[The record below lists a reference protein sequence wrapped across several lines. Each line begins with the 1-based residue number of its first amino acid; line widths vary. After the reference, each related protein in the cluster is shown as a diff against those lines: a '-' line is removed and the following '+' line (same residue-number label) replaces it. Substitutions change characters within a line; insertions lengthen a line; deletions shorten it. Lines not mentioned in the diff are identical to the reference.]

1 MTAISITIASEYI
14 DAAMAA
20 VSKEETRHYLKG
32 VFIDA
37 RGYIAATNGHIAF
50 AARCIEACAFA
61 ETFAP
66 GCGTQGLAGVLV
78 PDAAIAQAAKG
89 KGPYYTIERDAGGLY
104 WLQRGAVRV
113 HFVPVDGNFPDWQ
126 RIVPDAP
133 DAETAAHYQPQYV
146 GAMGKMAQALR
157 GGKKDAAC
165 LYHIHQAG
173 EAPALVTFPREVTS
187 LSDAVGP
194 RMDCCA
200 VIMPVRAYKGAQE
213 TFNRAAFLSA

>member
-1 MTAISITIASEYI
+1 MSAISITVASEYI

-20 VSKEETRHYLKG
+20 VSKEETRYYLKG

-50 AARCIEACAFA
+50 AARCTEACAFA

-78 PDAAIAQAAKG
+78 PDTAVTQAAKG

-113 HFVPVDGNFPDWQ
+113 HFEPVDGNFPDWS
-126 RIVPDAP
+126 RIIPEAP
-133 DAETAAHYQPQYV
+133 EALVAAHYDPKYV
-146 GAMGKMAQALR
+146 AAMGKMAQALGDGR
-157 GGKKDAAC
+157 KGNAAAFR
-165 LYHIHQAG
+165 IHQNG
-173 EAPALVTFPREVTS
+173 ENPGLVTFA
-187 LSDAVGP
+187 SDGGGIHTQ
-194 RMDCCA
+194 CCA
-200 VIMPVRAYKGAQE
+200 VIMPMRYKGE
-213 TFNRAAFLSA
+213 GTFDRAAFLAA